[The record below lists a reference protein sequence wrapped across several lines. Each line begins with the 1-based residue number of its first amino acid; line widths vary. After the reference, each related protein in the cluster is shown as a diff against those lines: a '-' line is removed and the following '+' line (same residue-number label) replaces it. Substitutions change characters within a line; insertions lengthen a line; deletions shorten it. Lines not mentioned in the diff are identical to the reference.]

1 MPVSPSAS
9 DWIPDF
15 LGKTIDDDHYLLTE
29 VLGEGA
35 YGVVFR
41 GIDQSPG
48 AGSSRS
54 QPKDV
59 AVKIMEK
66 ADPELRRWKYQQ
78 REVANHRSVADHPA
92 VVSVLGAY
100 ECDYFIYIIL
110 EYCDGGDLFNP
121 MIDNLTYCRDDDA
134 IKAVFLQ
141 IVEAVEHCHERGIY
155 HRDLKPDNILTV
167 EDGEYI
173 RIGDFGLSTT
183 AKVSDTFCCGST
195 NYMSPECF
203 GEDYDYHPYSTAAA
217 DVWSLGV
224 ILTNLVVGR
233 NPWEK
238 ATLSDNGYFNY
249 LTRPGYLREI
259 LPISEGTAWIL
270 EGIFTTDPSARIT
283 VPQLRHRVLCVH
295 EFFMSDEDLARANKH
310 VQAVATAYTPPPE
323 EGLQTGDDID
333 ENLKIE
339 EQEDSRLT
347 HRSSL
352 CAPKFVICSSS
363 GVSDDGSG
371 SGSEEDEGPITPATH
386 AQDPTK
392 LADVP
397 ELGDTEKIGTAVEL
411 DAQKGRSLVP
421 SNEAFVVTIVT

>member
-15 LGKTIDDDHYLLTE
+15 LGKTIDNDHYLLTE
-29 VLGEGA
+29 VLGQGA

-41 GIDQSPG
+41 GVDQSPG

-66 ADPELRRWKYQQ
+66 ADPESRRWKYQQ
-78 REVANHRSVADHPA
+78 REVANHLEVADHPG

-110 EYCDGGDLFNP
+110 EYCEGGDLFNP
-121 MIDNLTYCRDDDA
+121 MIDRLEYCRDDDA

-141 IVEAVEHCHERGIY
+141 IVEAVEYCHEHGIY
-155 HRDLKPDNILTV
+155 HRDLKPDNILTID
-167 EDGEYI
+167 DGDSI

-203 GEDYDYHPYSTAAA
+203 GEDYDYHPYSTEAA

-224 ILTNLVVGR
+224 ILTNLIVGR
-233 NPWEK
+233 NPWEQ

-270 EGIFTTDPSARIT
+270 EGIFTTDPGVRIT
-283 VPQLRHRVLCVH
+283 LPQLRHRVLSVR
-295 EFFMSDEDLARANKH
+295 EFFMSDEDLARASKH
-310 VQAVATAYTPPPE
+310 VQAVATAYTRP
-323 EGLQTGDDID
+323 
-333 ENLKIE
+333 E
-339 EQEDSRLT
+339 EQEFCTADVINQLPADDMRSRPSVQ
-347 HRSSL
+347 SSL
-352 CAPKFVICSSS
+352 CAPKFVICASS
-363 GVSDDGSG
+363 GISNDGSV
-371 SGSEEDEGPITPATH
+371 SSLEESEGPITPPTH

-397 ELGDTEKIGTAVEL
+397 EMDDGDRIGAAETS
-411 DAQKGRSLVP
+411 DMQKDRFLPVSP
-421 SNEAFVVTIVT
+421 NNASTTIVL